1 MREWLG
7 KMRKSQKC
15 QSQVSNPPFPSWI
28 PFLPSDNGNKGENS
42 KKKLYFD
49 KPTEMHEQ
57 EIIDEIIDL
66 LFLEEKERE
75 IIGNDPLTRLLL
87 SNPPGKYNFTIVS
100 GE

>member
-7 KMRKSQKC
+7 KLRKSQKC

-28 PFLPSDNGNKGENS
+28 PFLPSENS
-42 KKKLYFD
+42 NEKLYFD

-57 EIIDEIIDL
+57 ELIDEIIDL
-66 LFLEEKERE
+66 LFLDEKERE
-75 IIGNDPLTRLLL
+75 IIGNDPLTRLLI